1 MPSSYELS
9 LKIADIVFYVSSP
22 DQTVKLKLD
31 EAALRFSCHAAG
43 PDVQIAALWRDL
55 SNGVITGRKI
65 FDPGPSWKLYEQ
77 EDVYL
82 FAFYTQASGSVPYKA
97 ARMSRDLTRGEV
109 LLHTPFFNPDE
120 ALFPLDYPLDELLF
134 VNLLSRGH
142 GAELHACGITD
153 AKGNGHLFVGQ
164 SGAGKSTIGRLL
176 TEMPGYAILS
186 DDRIAVRMKDGQPW
200 IFGTPWHGEAEFS
213 SPDSA
218 PLCTIL
224 FLAKDSTNKLVPL
237 PEATVVGRLLACSFP
252 PFFDP
257 KGLEF
262 TLSFFEE
269 MARDVP
275 SYELRFR
282 PDSDVLSLIERLASG
297 SLRLRK

>member
-1 MPSSYELS
+1 MPSSYELCF
-9 LKIADIVFYVSSP
+9 KIGGLVFCVTSP

-31 EAALRFSCHAAG
+31 ESALHFSCNAAR
-43 PDVQIAALWRDL
+43 PDVQITARRSDL
-55 SNGVITGRKI
+55 SSVVIEGRKI
-65 FDPGPSWKLYEQ
+65 FDPGLSWKLYEH
-77 EDVYL
+77 EDSYL
-82 FAFYTQASGSVPYKA
+82 FAFYAPISGSVPYKVA
-97 ARMSRDLTRGEV
+97 CMKRDFSSGEV
-109 LLHTPFFNPDE
+109 LLHAPCFKPDE

-134 VNLLSRGH
+134 VNFLSQGR
-142 GAELHACGITD
+142 GAELHACGIKD
-153 AKGNGHLFVGQ
+153 AKGNGHLFIGQ

-176 TEMPGYAILS
+176 TEMAGCRILS
-186 DDRIAVRMKDGQPW
+186 DDRIAIRIKDGQPW

-218 PLCTIL
+218 PLRTIL

-257 KGLEF
+257 GGLDY
-262 TLSFFEE
+262 TLSFF
-269 MARDVP
+269 DDVGHIVP

-282 PDSDVLSLIERLASG
+282 PDNDVLGLVEQLSRDA
-297 SLRLRK
+297 